1 MWLFLIRVHDGAIF
15 CQWVSMPYLW
25 GLVEV
30 SALLEFYDDEMCLC
44 TYRVHMHPEERLL
57 RVRYE
62 MP

>member
-1 MWLFLIRVHDGAIF
+1 
-15 CQWVSMPYLW
+15 MPYLW